1 LKSYIFAYNSNRL
14 SSLKILSWVVVW
26 SHWCRTR
33 KIQLS
38 FYMVLT
44 GAKKIC
50 RRQNWFV
57 HFISE
62 VTLGFHSSLL
72 FSSCLEW
79 RYTYPL
85 LEEAGI
91 ETWAIDILGWGFSDL
106 GLLHYFSYVMFIPF
120 SLHFSHVFF
129 SLIYTSEKLPSCDVV
144 SKREHFY
151 QVHVC

>member
-1 LKSYIFAYNSNRL
+1 
-14 SSLKILSWVVVW
+14 
-26 SHWCRTR
+26 
-33 KIQLS
+33 
-38 FYMVLT
+38 MVLT

-57 HFISE
+57 YFISE

-91 ETWAIDILGWGFSDL
+91 ETWAFDILGWGFSDL
-106 GLLHYFSYVMFIPF
+106 GLFHYFSYVTMFIPF
-120 SLHFSHVFF
+120 SLHFRHVFF
-129 SLIYTSEKLPSCDVV
+129 SLSLIYIRETSFLRCGIKARTLLPGTCMRIDEFSLFSIVM
-144 SKREHFY
+144 KP
-151 QVHVC
+151 